1 MSPMEVVGGWM
12 VSADLRIIESVV
24 AVTEE
29 GGCAVF
35 HKAWLGQRPVRSHWY
50 QFRAVAAD
58 DLIHG
63 FNDPYVAVLLGAA
76 DPKLGVGGTV
86 ASN

>member
-1 MSPMEVVGGWM
+1 M
-12 VSADLRIIESVV
+12 

-29 GGCAVF
+29 GGCADF

-58 DLIHG
+58 AVSHG
-63 FNDPYVAVLLGAA
+63 FNDYDVAVFLGAA
-76 DPKLGVGGTV
+76 EPRLGVDGPV
-86 ASN
+86 ASKWF